1 MAEHGRGDDQ
11 GAAGRG
17 KKTGKNPTDRGKL
30 GVKRSV
36 LIDGRGVPIG
46 VAVDGANV
54 HDQKLVKETLDNIPV
69 RRPRP
74 TRRKRQHL
82 CLDKGYV
89 GKPIEQLAR
98 RRRYVPHVPAKDGS
112 RPTKKHRNGKPRRW
126 KVERTHSWLNRARR
140 LLIRWEKKV
149 ANYLGFLHLQFA
161 KVALRAIGVIG

>member
-1 MAEHGRGDDQ
+1 
-11 GAAGRG
+11 
-17 KKTGKNPTDRGKL
+17 
-30 GVKRSV
+30 V

-54 HDQKLVKETLDNIPV
+54 HDQRLVKETIDSIPI

-74 TRRKRQHL
+74 TRCKRQHL

-89 GKPIEQLAR
+89 GEPVQRLVQQ
-98 RRRYVPHVPAKDGS
+98 RRYTPHLPVKGADNPQPK
-112 RPTKKHRNGKPRRW
+112 RRHKPRRW

-149 ANYLGFLHLQFA
+149 ANYMGFLHLQFA
-161 KVALRAIGVIG
+161 IVALRTARVFG